1 MGVDKNLFLY
11 DLAVVA
17 IMKNEA
23 PYVKEWLDYHLLAG
37 VDHFF
42 IYDNGSE
49 DNLEEVLQPY
59 IDAELVTYIDYPGKG
74 MQMDAYN
81 DAIENFKFYCRYMAF
96 IDADEFIFPR
106 SGLSIPE
113 MVDDFLLHR
122 EQFGGLEISWLQYGS
137 NGQKTADLTR
147 GVLER
152 FTLRKSQAEKST
164 KPILNPR
171 QVDYMWTPHFA
182 VLFGNVVHFGQN
194 FINVCMNSQFNL
206 AKLISI
212 NHYVLKSFEEFVARK
227 NLGSAS
233 CGRDNDEVE
242 ERFKEKDANFNDVF
256 DDSIVKYR
264 DTRKNALIPAD
275 GDIIETF
282 AAMKR
287 INYDRLVE
295 ALSENLMMGFTDNDT
310 KIILDS
316 PKNRFEYFSTLIN
329 FFDTMPNLI
338 FVGRTET
345 FLTSLALSTF
355 LKETF
360 LDEEL
365 GNLFEEFSLK
375 GVLKSF
381 DVEVSENEIQL
392 LLKEMPKILV
402 MPYPVVHEIRN
413 VLIEKLVEVREVMH
427 AAIDSQSKLPM
438 WKDILDLDYK
448 IKMLRTFDNYH
459 YN

>member
-1 MGVDKNLFLY
+1 MGVDKDLFLY
-11 DLAVVA
+11 NLAVVA

-37 VDHFF
+37 ADHFF

-59 IDAELVTYIDYPGKG
+59 IDAELVTYIYYPGKG
-74 MQMDAYN
+74 MLMDSYN

-106 SGLSIPE
+106 SGLSITE
-113 MVDDFLLHR
+113 MLDKFLLNR
-122 EQFGGLEISWLQYGS
+122 KQFGGLTINWASYGS

-152 FTLRKSQAEKST
+152 FTRRRSQAV
-164 KPILNPR
+164 N
-171 QVDYMWTPHFA
+171 YMWTPHFA
-182 VLFGNVVHFGQN
+182 VLFNNFLPFGQQFIDK
-194 FINVCMNSQFNL
+194 FINPPFILSN
-206 AKLISI
+206 LISV
-212 NHYVLKSFEEFVARK
+212 NHYVLKSLEEFVKRK
-227 NLGSAS
+227 SLGESS
-233 CGRDNDEVE
+233 VGRDNKNIEAM
-242 ERFKEKDANFNDVF
+242 FKKKDAEYNEVF
-256 DDSIVKYR
+256 DDEIIKYR
-264 DTRKNALIPAD
+264 DDRQNAIIAQNSFT
-275 GDIIETF
+275 DIVQSFSE
-282 AAMKR
+282 MKR

-295 ALSENLMMGFTDNDT
+295 ALASNLLPGFTEDDT
-310 KIILDS
+310 KKFLDN
-316 PKNRFEYFSTLIN
+316 PQNRYEYFSTLIN
-329 FFDTMPNLI
+329 FFDSAPNVV

-345 FLTSLALSTF
+345 FLTCLALSTF

-365 GNLFEEFSLK
+365 GSLFEEFSLN
-375 GVLKSF
+375 GVLKSLNA
-381 DVEVSENEIQL
+381 EVSWSTLQL

-402 MPYPVVHEIRN
+402 MPYPVVNEIRN
-413 VLIEKLVEVREVMH
+413 VLIEKLVELRKKMH
-427 AAIDSQSKLPM
+427 DSIDKETKLPM

-448 IKMLRTFDNYH
+448 IKTLRTFDNYH